1 MAKLNPTVRRESV
14 FIAVCVLLCSVIMQA
29 VFLLIRRWDYTVLTG
44 NLLGGIAA
52 VGNFV
57 AMGYTVQQAVEQEE
71 QRAREMMRTS
81 RGFRTAFVVLL
92 AVLGVCL
99 PFFNN
104 VAVILP
110 LFFPRIGLFFRPL
123 FDKGNADS
131 TRRDV

>member
-29 VFLLIRRWDYTVLTG
+29 VFLLLGRWDYTVLTG
-44 NLLGGIAA
+44 NLLGGFAA

-71 QRAREMMRTS
+71 KRAKEMMRTS
-81 RGFRTAFVVLL
+81 RGFRTALVVLL

-123 FDKGNADS
+123 LDKKESGHD
-131 TRRDV
+131 